1 MRIRQVKTKAEW
13 LYNGGGGV
21 THPHIMKL
29 WMVQIRV
36 HSRLWLAYEH
46 KGMPESGLDTR
57 LSAEQG
63 VVSRRC
69 DTSGELHTGFL
80 ASELRRQAQPVALGA
95 DRQSSTEESTP
106 TSEDSAEHE
115 FESDEEG
122 ELNRMISN
130 IGFGRYHRRVL
141 ALCGLGWLADNA
153 WMQCTASIL
162 PRVQQH
168 FSISNARIGLMS
180 SSMFLGLMCGALVW
194 GPVSDK
200 FGRLVAYRWTLVITA
215 VFGLLASAAPTFSL
229 LCLCLFGLGTG
240 VGGNMPVDGAIF
252 LEFVPREKRHLLTLL
267 SVFFS
272 FGSVLTSSIALAI
285 LPPFS
290 CPDDSDQNGCDMSK
304 QNNGWRYLL
313 VTMAL
318 TTVVMVV
325 LRNGCFRLHETP
337 KFLLQNKGRSD
348 VVVVLKK
355 IVRYNGGTTRQSP
368 RTAEAPESIMRTSS
382 QAEEINGAHTSLIPD
397 RARQNAERFTD
408 DNSSWLEWPEA
419 AEAVSHERE
428 SQQRG
433 EASLRRP
440 FTLRAWTKSWR
451 QSVTATLDIRSHAAL
466 LKPLFAPS
474 LRRTTVL
481 VWIIWAVVAMGF
493 TMFNVFLPKLLETR
507 NNEASHSLV
516 PLSAS
521 VVAGPHSKQIR
532 VYRDSL
538 IYAVSGIP
546 GSIVGAWMVDTRLGR
561 IYSMAISTFISGL
574 ALVAFALT
582 AKTHNAALTILSSS
596 VFGFMSTLMFAVIYA
611 YTPEVFHPSVRGTA
625 CGMAS
630 ALGRVSG
637 IVAPL
642 ITGLLLGIS
651 TVVPLY
657 VSVGLLWIA
666 AGCMIALPI
675 ETRDIAT

>member
-1 MRIRQVKTKAEW
+1 
-13 LYNGGGGV
+13 
-21 THPHIMKL
+21 
-29 WMVQIRV
+29 
-36 HSRLWLAYEH
+36 
-46 KGMPESGLDTR
+46 MPESEHHTGLTAR
-57 LSAEQG
+57 Q
-63 VVSRRC
+63 RI
-69 DTSGELHTGFL
+69 SGLNSELHTVIL
-80 ASELRRQAQPVALGA
+80 SSELQDQGSVDG
-95 DRQSSTEESTP
+95 STP
-106 TSEDSAEHE
+106 TSEDMAEHE
-115 FESDEEG
+115 AESDEEG
-122 ELNRMISN
+122 ELNRMIST

-141 ALCGLGWLADNA
+141 ALCGLGWMADNA

-168 FSISNARIGLMS
+168 FEISNARIGLMS

-229 LCLCLFGLGTG
+229 LCLCLFGLGSG

-272 FGSVLTSSIALAI
+272 FGSVLTSSVALAI

-290 CPDDSDQNGCDMSK
+290 CPDDSGQSGCDVSK

-313 VTMAL
+313 ATMAL
-318 TTVVMVV
+318 TTVVMVI
-325 LRNGCFRLHETP
+325 LRNGCFRLYETP
-337 KFLLQNKGRSD
+337 KFLLQNKSRSD

-355 IVRYNGGTTRQSP
+355 IVRYNGGTTRKTP
-368 RTAEAPESIMRTSS
+368 RTAESAEAAARASS
-382 QAEEINGAHTSLIPD
+382 QTDEISGTYNSLIPNTV
-397 RARQNAERFTD
+397 RVRQNAEHFAD
-408 DNSSWLEWPEA
+408 DNCSWLEWPEA
-419 AEAVSHERE
+419 ADRASHESE
-428 SQQRG
+428 SPQRN
-433 EASLRRP
+433 EPSLRRP
-440 FTLRAWTKSWR
+440 SALWAWAVSWR
-451 QSVTATLDIRSHAAL
+451 QSIVAAADVGSHAVL

-474 LRRTTVL
+474 LRRTTLL
-481 VWIIWAVVAMGF
+481 VWVIWAVVAMGF
-493 TMFNVFLPKLLETR
+493 TMFNVFLPKLLEVRHT
-507 NNEASHSLV
+507 EAPHSFM
-516 PLSAS
+516 SAS
-521 VVAGPHSKQIR
+521 VTIAESPHSKQIR

-538 IYAVSGIP
+538 IYAISGIP

-561 IYSMAISTFISGL
+561 IHSMALSTFVSGV

-582 AKTHNAALTILSSS
+582 AKTHNAALTIISSS
-596 VFGFMSTLMFAVIYA
+596 TFGFMSTLMFAVIYA

-651 TVVPLY
+651 TTVPLY

-666 AGCMIALPI
+666 AGCMVALPI
-675 ETRDIAT
+675 ETRDIVT

>member
-1 MRIRQVKTKAEW
+1 
-13 LYNGGGGV
+13 
-21 THPHIMKL
+21 
-29 WMVQIRV
+29 
-36 HSRLWLAYEH
+36 
-46 KGMPESGLDTR
+46 MPESGLDTG

-63 VVSRRC
+63 VVGRRG
-69 DTSGELHTGFL
+69 DTSGELHIGFL
-80 ASELRRQAQPVALGA
+80 ASEFQGQEHQTALSA
-95 DRQSSTEESTP
+95 DHHSSIEEITP
-106 TSEDSAEHE
+106 TSEDMGENE
-115 FESDEEG
+115 LESDEEG

-180 SSMFLGLMCGALVW
+180 SSMFLGLMCGALIW
-194 GPVSDK
+194 GPVSDR
-200 FGRLVAYRWTLVITA
+200 FGRLIAYRWTLVITA

-229 LCLCLFGLGTG
+229 LCLCLFGLGSG

-290 CPDDSDQNGCDMSK
+290 CPDDSEQNGCDVSK

-318 TTVVMVV
+318 TTIVMVV

-355 IVRYNGGTTRQSP
+355 IVRYNGGTTRRSP
-368 RTAEAPESIMRTSS
+368 HTAESSEATTRTSN
-382 QAEEINGAHTSLIPD
+382 QTDEIHNALSSLIPG
-397 RARQNAERFTD
+397 RVQARQNSGRYTD
-408 DNSSWLEWPEA
+408 DNSAWLEWPEA
-419 AEAVSHERE
+419 ADGVGHEGE
-428 SQQRG
+428 SSQQD
-433 EASLRRP
+433 EANSPRP
-440 FTLRAWTKSWR
+440 FTLRTLTKSWR
-451 QSVTATLDIRSHAAL
+451 QSAMAAADVSSHVAL

-474 LRRTTVL
+474 LRRTTLL
-481 VWIIWAVVAMGF
+481 VWVIWAVVAMGF

-507 NNEASHSLV
+507 NTEAAQSLV
-516 PLSAS
+516 SVSTS

-561 IYSMAISTFISGL
+561 IYSMALSTFISGL

-582 AKTHNAALTILSSS
+582 AKTHNAALTIISSS

-657 VSVGLLWIA
+657 VSVGLLWVA
-666 AGCMIALPI
+666 AGCMMALPI
-675 ETRDIAT
+675 ETRDVAT

>member
-1 MRIRQVKTKAEW
+1 
-13 LYNGGGGV
+13 
-21 THPHIMKL
+21 
-29 WMVQIRV
+29 
-36 HSRLWLAYEH
+36 
-46 KGMPESGLDTR
+46 MPESGLDTR
-57 LSAEQG
+57 LSAEHG
-63 VVSRRC
+63 VVSRRG

-80 ASELRRQAQPVALGA
+80 ASEFRGQAQPGELSA
-95 DRQSSTEESTP
+95 DRQSSIEESTP
-106 TSEDSAEHE
+106 TSEDLAEHD

-290 CPDDSDQNGCDMSK
+290 CPDDSDQNGCDMSE

-313 VTMAL
+313 ATMAL

-368 RTAEAPESIMRTSS
+368 RTAEAPESTTRTSS
-382 QAEEINGAHTSLIPD
+382 STDEINSAHSSLIPD
-397 RARQNAERFTD
+397 RARTRQNAERSTD
-408 DNSSWLEWPEA
+408 DNNSWLEWPEA
-419 AEAVSHERE
+419 AEGVSHERE
-428 SQQRG
+428 SQQRN
-433 EASLRRP
+433 EANLRHP

-451 QSVTATLDIRSHAAL
+451 QSVTAAVDVSSHAAL
-466 LKPLFAPS
+466 LKPLFTPS
-474 LRRTTVL
+474 LRRTTLL
-481 VWIIWAVVAMGF
+481 VWMIWAVVAMGF

-516 PLSAS
+516 PVSTSL
-521 VVAGPHSKQIR
+521 VAGPHSKQIR

-675 ETRDIAT
+675 ETRDVAT

>member
-1 MRIRQVKTKAEW
+1 
-13 LYNGGGGV
+13 
-21 THPHIMKL
+21 
-29 WMVQIRV
+29 
-36 HSRLWLAYEH
+36 
-46 KGMPESGLDTR
+46 MPGSGLDIG
-57 LSAEQG
+57 LPAEQG
-63 VVSRRC
+63 VASRRG
-69 DTSGELHTGFL
+69 DTSGELHIGFL
-80 ASELRRQAQPVALGA
+80 TPEIQHQALPAELDTDNQSSVEESSPASEDL
-95 DRQSSTEESTP
+95 
-106 TSEDSAEHE
+106 AEFE
-115 FESDEEG
+115 LESDEEG

-168 FSISNARIGLMS
+168 FSISNSRIGLMS
-180 SSMFLGLMCGALVW
+180 SSMFLGLMCGALIW

-229 LCLCLFGLGTG
+229 LCLCLFGLGSG

-272 FGSVLTSSIALAI
+272 FGSVLTSSVALAI

-290 CPDDSDQNGCDMSK
+290 CPDDSDQNGCDVSK

-318 TTVVMVV
+318 TTIVMVF

-355 IVRYNGGTTRQSP
+355 IVRYNGGTRRQSP
-368 RTAEAPESIMRTSS
+368 RATESSSSTARTSS
-382 QAEEINGAHTSLIPD
+382 QTDEVNSAQSALISD
-397 RARQNAERFTD
+397 RVRARQNAELSTD
-408 DNSSWLEWPEA
+408 DSSSWLEWPEA
-419 AEAVSHERE
+419 AESAGHESE
-428 SQQRG
+428 LPELD
-433 EASLRRP
+433 EANLRRS
-440 FTLRAWTKSWR
+440 FSLKAWTTSWR
-451 QSVTATLDIRSHAAL
+451 QSVVAAADVSSHAAM
-466 LKPLFAPS
+466 LKPLFVPS
-474 LRRTTVL
+474 LRRTTLL
-481 VWIIWAVVAMGF
+481 VWAIWAVVAMGF

-507 NNEASHSLV
+507 GSEASHSLESMGA
-516 PLSAS
+516 SA
-521 VVAGPHSKQIR
+521 VAGPHSKQIR

-538 IYAVSGIP
+538 IYAISGIP

-561 IYSMAISTFISGL
+561 IYSMALSTFISGL

-666 AGCMIALPI
+666 VGCMVLLPI
-675 ETRDIAT
+675 ETRDNVA

>member
-1 MRIRQVKTKAEW
+1 
-13 LYNGGGGV
+13 
-21 THPHIMKL
+21 
-29 WMVQIRV
+29 
-36 HSRLWLAYEH
+36 
-46 KGMPESGLDTR
+46 MPESGLDTR

-63 VVSRRC
+63 VVSRRD

-80 ASELRRQAQPVALGA
+80 ASELRRQAQPDELSA
-95 DRQSSTEESTP
+95 DRQSSIEESTP
-106 TSEDSAEHE
+106 TSEDLAERD
-115 FESDEEG
+115 FASDEEG

-290 CPDDSDQNGCDMSK
+290 CPDGSDQNGCDMSK

-313 VTMAL
+313 ATMAL
-318 TTVVMVV
+318 TTVVMVI

-368 RTAEAPESIMRTSS
+368 RTAEAPESTTRTSS
-382 QAEEINGAHTSLIPD
+382 QTDEINSAHSSLIPGRA

-419 AEAVSHERE
+419 AEGVSHERE
-428 SQQRG
+428 SQQRN
-433 EASLRRP
+433 EANLRRP
-440 FTLRAWTKSWR
+440 FTLGAWTKSWR
-451 QSVTATLDIRSHAAL
+451 QSVTAAVDVSSHAAL
-466 LKPLFAPS
+466 LKPLFTPS
-474 LRRTTVL
+474 LRRTTLL
-481 VWIIWAVVAMGF
+481 VWMIWAVVAMGF

-507 NNEASHSLV
+507 NDGASHSLV
-516 PLSAS
+516 PVSTSL
-521 VVAGPHSKQIR
+521 VAGPHSKQIR

-546 GSIVGAWMVDTRLGR
+546 GSIVGAWMVDTRLG
-561 IYSMAISTFISGL
+561 
-574 ALVAFALT
+574 
-582 AKTHNAALTILSSS
+582 
-596 VFGFMSTLMFAVIYA
+596 
-611 YTPEVFHPSVRGTA
+611 
-625 CGMAS
+625 
-630 ALGRVSG
+630 
-637 IVAPL
+637 
-642 ITGLLLGIS
+642 
-651 TVVPLY
+651 
-657 VSVGLLWIA
+657 
-666 AGCMIALPI
+666 
-675 ETRDIAT
+675 

>member
-1 MRIRQVKTKAEW
+1 
-13 LYNGGGGV
+13 
-21 THPHIMKL
+21 
-29 WMVQIRV
+29 
-36 HSRLWLAYEH
+36 
-46 KGMPESGLDTR
+46 MPVSGLDIG
-57 LSAEQG
+57 LPAEQG
-63 VVSRRC
+63 VGSRRG
-69 DTSGELHTGFL
+69 DTSGELHIGFL
-80 ASELRRQAQPVALGA
+80 VPEIQRQALPSELNTNNRSSIEECSPASEDL
-95 DRQSSTEESTP
+95 
-106 TSEDSAEHE
+106 AELE
-115 FESDEEG
+115 LESDEEG

-168 FSISNARIGLMS
+168 FSISNSRIGLMS

-215 VFGLLASAAPTFSL
+215 GFGLLASTAPTFSL
-229 LCLCLFGLGTG
+229 LCLCLFGLGSG

-272 FGSVLTSSIALAI
+272 FGSVLTSSVALAI

-290 CPDDSDQNGCDMSK
+290 CPDDSDQNGCDVTK

-318 TTVVMVV
+318 TTIFMVF
-325 LRNGCFRLHETP
+325 LRNGCFKLHETP
-337 KFLLQNKGRSD
+337 KYLLQNKGRSD

-368 RTAEAPESIMRTSS
+368 RATESPESTARTSS
-382 QAEEINGAHTSLIPD
+382 QADEINSAQSALIPD
-397 RARQNAERFTD
+397 RVQARQNVELSTD
-408 DNSSWLEWPEA
+408 DSSSWLEWPEA
-419 AEAVSHERE
+419 AESAGHESE
-428 SQQRG
+428 LP
-433 EASLRRP
+433 ELNDASLRRS
-440 FTLRAWTKSWR
+440 FSFKTWTKSWR
-451 QSVTATLDIRSHAAL
+451 QSAVAAADVSNHVAL
-466 LKPLFAPS
+466 LKPLFVPS
-474 LRRTTVL
+474 LRRTTLL
-481 VWIIWAVVAMGF
+481 VWAIWAVVAMGF

-507 NNEASHSLV
+507 GSEASHSLG
-516 PLSAS
+516 SMSTS
-521 VVAGPHSKQIR
+521 VATGPHSKQIR

-538 IYAVSGIP
+538 IYAISGIP
-546 GSIVGAWMVDTRLGR
+546 GSVVGAWMVDTRLGR
-561 IYSMAISTFISGL
+561 IYSMALSTFVSGL

-582 AKTHNAALTILSSS
+582 AKTHNAALTIISSS

-666 AGCMIALPI
+666 VGCMVLLPI
-675 ETRDIAT
+675 ETRDNAA

>member
-1 MRIRQVKTKAEW
+1 
-13 LYNGGGGV
+13 
-21 THPHIMKL
+21 
-29 WMVQIRV
+29 
-36 HSRLWLAYEH
+36 
-46 KGMPESGLDTR
+46 
-57 LSAEQG
+57 
-63 VVSRRC
+63 
-69 DTSGELHTGFL
+69 
-80 ASELRRQAQPVALGA
+80 
-95 DRQSSTEESTP
+95 
-106 TSEDSAEHE
+106 
-115 FESDEEG
+115 
-122 ELNRMISN
+122 
-130 IGFGRYHRRVL
+130 
-141 ALCGLGWLADNA
+141 
-153 WMQCTASIL
+153 
-162 PRVQQH
+162 
-168 FSISNARIGLMS
+168 MS
-180 SSMFLGLMCGALVW
+180 GALVW

-200 FGRLVAYRWTLVITA
+200 YGRLVAYRWTLVVTA
-215 VFGLLASAAPTFSL
+215 VFGLLASAAPTFAL
-229 LCLCLFGLGTG
+229 LCLCLFGLGSG

-272 FGSVLTSSIALAI
+272 FGSVLTSSVALAI

-290 CPDDSDQNGCDMSK
+290 CPDDSDQNGCDVSK

-318 TTVVMVV
+318 TTVGMVI

-355 IVRYNGGTTRQSP
+355 IVRYNGGTMRQSP
-368 RTAEAPESIMRTSS
+368 HTAESAEQQIRSSS
-382 QAEEINGAHTSLIPD
+382 QTDDIRGAHNSLIPD
-397 RARQNAERFTD
+397 RIRARHSTERFVD
-408 DNSSWLEWPEA
+408 DSSSWLEWPEA
-419 AEAVSHERE
+419 AEGAGHESESPQRDEANLHRPSALKAWAV
-428 SQQRG
+428 
-433 EASLRRP
+433 
-440 FTLRAWTKSWR
+440 SWR
-451 QSVTATLDIRSHAAL
+451 QSIIAATDVSSHAAL

-474 LRRTTVL
+474 LQRTTLL
-481 VWIIWAVVAMGF
+481 VWVIWAVVAMGF

-507 NNEASHSLV
+507 NSEASHSFA
-516 PLSAS
+516 PAN
-521 VVAGPHSKQIR
+521 AAIAGGPHSKQIR

-538 IYAVSGIP
+538 IYAISGIP

-561 IYSMAISTFISGL
+561 IYSMALSTFISGL

-582 AKTHNAALTILSSS
+582 AKTHNAALTIISSS

-651 TVVPLY
+651 TTVPLY
-657 VSVGLLWIA
+657 VSVGLLWAA
-666 AGCMIALPI
+666 AGCMTALPI